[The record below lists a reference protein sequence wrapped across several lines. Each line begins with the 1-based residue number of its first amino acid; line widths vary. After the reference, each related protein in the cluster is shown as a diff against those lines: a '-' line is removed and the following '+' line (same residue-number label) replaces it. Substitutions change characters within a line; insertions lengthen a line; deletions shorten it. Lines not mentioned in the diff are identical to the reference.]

1 LGGVENSEDRKGG
14 CLFLGVG
21 YTTSIAYHGSEV
33 IHIDGE
39 CYRIKEARETAEKK
53 ALVGGFQTPS
63 AREHNAV
70 AVAKTA

>member
-1 LGGVENSEDRKGG
+1 MALRIVRIGKVDASSSVWGIRQV
-14 CLFLGVG
+14 L
-21 YTTSIAYHGSEV
+21 YHGSEV
-33 IHIDGE
+33 IQIDGE
-39 CYRIKEARETAEKK
+39 RYRIKEARETAEKK